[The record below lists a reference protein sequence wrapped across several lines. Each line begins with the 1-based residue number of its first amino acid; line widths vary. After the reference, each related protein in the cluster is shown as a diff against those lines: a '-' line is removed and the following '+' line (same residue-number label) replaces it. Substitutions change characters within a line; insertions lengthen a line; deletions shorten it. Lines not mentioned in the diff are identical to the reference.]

1 MVREYTNFGGEVI
14 TKNYEEVTVDISTP
28 GRAIYRTLTVRGIDI
43 EDCNKTLRERLGEIR
58 NQMADKVGGNT
69 TINTLAL
76 SNSRNIQN
84 S

>member
-28 GRAIYRTLTVRGIDI
+28 GRAIYRTLTVRGIDM

-58 NQMADKVGGNT
+58 NQMADKVDGNT
-69 TINTLAL
+69 IISTLAL
-76 SNSRNIQN
+76 SNSKNIQN